1 MVAQLPQRLKSTFFE
16 KKFSLR
22 FPPSGLLHSKKFQKT
37 LILAFVANSALS
49 RQNETKIVKITHSE
63 YGDLLEFL
71 TFKCHSFC
79 TIIKCFKSTYYIASY
94 YDFFLE
100 TAIKEEDEPVS
111 PPPQAE
117 PVPLISEQVLASS
130 KNSPPTSTL
139 SNNSNNSG
147 GNSTTR
153 LSETQRILPPSEP
166 RKTGTCYFC
175 KKSFMK
181 NKQLMNHVCPKK
193 PKSK

>member
-1 MVAQLPQRLKSTFFE
+1 MVPIVLVLIWSKIHFRLVYKE
-16 KKFSLR
+16 
-22 FPPSGLLHSKKFQKT
+22 
-37 LILAFVANSALS
+37 
-49 RQNETKIVKITHSE
+49 
-63 YGDLLEFL
+63 
-71 TFKCHSFC
+71 
-79 TIIKCFKSTYYIASY
+79 

-130 KNSPPTSTL
+130 KNSPPILSSSST
-139 SNNSNNSG
+139 NNSNSDRGNNS
-147 GNSTTR
+147 SSR

-193 PKSK
+193 PRGGSSNSSSTNATSKATSAPSP

>member
-1 MVAQLPQRLKSTFFE
+1 MKRK
-16 KKFSLR
+16 
-22 FPPSGLLHSKKFQKT
+22 
-37 LILAFVANSALS
+37 LI
-49 RQNETKIVKITHSE
+49 I
-63 YGDLLEFL
+63 
-71 TFKCHSFC
+71 
-79 TIIKCFKSTYYIASY
+79 
-94 YDFFLE
+94 FLE

-147 GNSTTR
+147 GNNSTTR

-193 PKSK
+193 PRGGSSNSSSTNATSKATSAPSP